1 MELEFHVI
9 TYPKKK
15 KDMSDYTS
23 FNYSI
28 FWEMS
33 TSFIEPWQTF
43 IIVFQL
49 K

>member
-9 TYPKKK
+9 TYKK

-28 FWEMS
+28 SWEMS

-43 IIVFQL
+43 MVVFQL

>member
-9 TYPKKK
+9 TYQKK